1 MYDLFFS
8 LAFESNIAIEYV
20 ILKERK
26 EVVRMI
32 QIISDSGTLY
42 SQIDA
47 KNKGLYVIPL
57 NIIVDHKS
65 YRDYD
70 TISST
75 ELLKMIDEKK
85 FLPLLFQVSE
95 RGSICIIR

>member
-1 MYDLFFS
+1 
-8 LAFESNIAIEYV
+8 
-20 ILKERK
+20 
-26 EVVRMI
+26 MI

-85 FLPLLFQVSE
+85 VPSTSLPSVGE
-95 RGSICIIR
+95 RIDLYN